1 MAGDL
6 LLDVKAQEILGLQK
20 NQVLFSKLLAFD
32 TLLNNV
38 YETSCPSPEDYA
50 NRRDMVRIFNEIAK
64 EMYGYHGNCPT
75 VESFGSFL
83 MDMFN
88 ARSDLDLSINFS
100 DKVFEA
106 DRRTKIKTL
115 RKFANKFYKLQ
126 KAGHITTVELILSA
140 RVPVLKVTDRGSGID
155 CDFSV
160 GNRDGIAKS
169 HIVRL
174 ISAIDERFR
183 KLSFMI
189 KAWAK
194 AHDINSSKDGTL
206 NSISLIL
213 LAAFHLQTRDVPI
226 LPPFSAIFKDGMD
239 LVAVEKIIP
248 SFYNYGESNRESLAE
263 LFVSLLVKLESV
275 KTYWKRGLCAST
287 YEGSW
292 KFVNWKAAGAIRI
305 EDFTDRSENTARAV
319 KPAKLNKIYSCI
331 CRSLKLIQSFTKGN
345 IDAAQLKDQLFCG
358 VEPRQKNAIGS
369 INYSKV
375 AKKKKKKRFAL
386 EDTAEGEG
394 KQEEDISF
402 LTESASPSVTGR
414 VKKLKQGKLEET
426 RTQKSRLV
434 EGKQGEHV
442 PLSTKSVSFSATG
455 RVKKVIKA
463 IKLQKV
469 KKNKLP
475 GRKMHP
481 EASNSVILTS
491 LQGLDKSRG
500 IHTEKSCPQGFGEF
514 TPNIADVKTKT
525 NAAPTF
531 QVGQP
536 SSILLNQG
544 SGEYRPRIS
553 NAGNS
558 SHVASSFP
566 VNQQYSLANP
576 PIEQRRGVGPQRIS
590 QPLSFSNQHF
600 QDSGGY
606 RSELTHVEKSRY
618 AAQICPP
625 FPPVS
630 GYGGFRPDLT
640 HAEKSRHA
648 AQNYPPFQPPA
659 SGYGGLRLER
669 AHVETFNHA
678 ASSFPS
684 NQSLRYTEHLHS
696 QGCGGF
702 RSVKAHVET
711 SRYTPP
717 KLPVDPPYS
726 HSNPLTRGFGGFIPE
741 RTHAARPSYSSLNS
755 QPAGFRAETHHTEI
769 NYHATPMFQSPRL
782 YSLSSRP
789 ESITPHHQAYPP
801 TVSHRNPTESERS
814 QDCRQ
819 SIFPYAPSPFA
830 ANLHPYQR

>member
-6 LLDVKAQEILGLQK
+6 LLEVKAQEILGFQK
-20 NQVLFSKLLAFD
+20 NQVLFSELLAFG
-32 TLLNNV
+32 TVLNNV

-50 NRRDMVRIFNEIAK
+50 NRRDMIRIFNEIAK
-64 EMYGYHGNCPT
+64 EMYGDHGNYPT
-75 VESFGSFL
+75 VESFGSFS

-88 ARSDLDLSINFS
+88 AKSDLDLSINFS

-126 KAGHITTVELILSA
+126 RAGHVTTVELILSA
-140 RVPVLKVTDRGSGID
+140 RVPVLKVTDRGSRID

-169 HIVRL
+169 QFVRL

-226 LPPFSAIFKDGMD
+226 LPPFSAIFKDEMD

-248 SFYNYGESNRESLAE
+248 SFYNYGERNRESLAE
-263 LFVSLLVKLESV
+263 LFVSFLVKLESV

-319 KPAKLNKIYSCI
+319 KPAKLNEIYSCI
-331 CRSLKLIQSFTKGN
+331 WHSLKLIQSFTEGN
-345 IDAAQLKDQLFCG
+345 IDAVQLKDQLFCG
-358 VEPRQKNAIGS
+358 VESGQKNAIGNV
-369 INYSKV
+369 NYLKV

-386 EDTAEGEG
+386 EGTAEGKG
-394 KQEEDISF
+394 KQEDISF
-402 LTESASPSVTGR
+402 LTESFSPSVTGR
-414 VKKLKQGKLEET
+414 VKKLKQGKSEEIHT
-426 RTQKSRLV
+426 EKSRLV

-442 PLSTKSVSFSATG
+442 PFSTKSASFSATA

-463 IKLQKV
+463 IKL

-481 EASNSVILTS
+481 EASNSVISTS

-500 IHTEKSCPQGFGEF
+500 IHTEKSRPQGFGEF
-514 TPNIADVKTKT
+514 IPHIADVKTKT

-536 SSILLNQG
+536 SNILLHQG
-544 SGEYRPRIS
+544 SGIYRPQIS
-553 NAGNS
+553 NGGNS
-558 SHVASSFP
+558 SHVASSFL

-576 PIEQRRGVGPQRIS
+576 PIEQRRGVGRQRIS
-590 QPLSFSNQHF
+590 QPISFLNQHF

-606 RSELTHVEKSRY
+606 RSDLTHVEKSRY

-640 HAEKSRHA
+640 HSEKSGQA

-659 SGYGGLRLER
+659 SGYGG
-669 AHVETFNHA
+669 
-678 ASSFPS
+678 
-684 NQSLRYTEHLHS
+684 
-696 QGCGGF
+696 F
-702 RSVKAHVET
+702 RSDRAHVET
-711 SRYTPP
+711 SRHTPP
-717 KLPVDPPYS
+717 KFPADPPYS
-726 HSNPLTRGFGGFIPE
+726 HSNPLIRDSGGFIPE
-741 RTHAARPSYSSLNS
+741 RTHAARPSYSLNS
-755 QPAGFRAETHHTEI
+755 QPAGFRGETHHTET
-769 NYHATPMFQSPRL
+769 NYHATPNFQSPRL
-782 YSLSSRP
+782 YSLSSRS
-789 ESITPHHQAYPP
+789 ESKTSHHQPYHP
-801 TVSHRNPTESERS
+801 TVSHRNPIESERS
-814 QDCRQ
+814 QDRRQ
-819 SIFPYAPSPFA
+819 STFPYAPSSFA
-830 ANLHPYQR
+830 ANLHPYRR